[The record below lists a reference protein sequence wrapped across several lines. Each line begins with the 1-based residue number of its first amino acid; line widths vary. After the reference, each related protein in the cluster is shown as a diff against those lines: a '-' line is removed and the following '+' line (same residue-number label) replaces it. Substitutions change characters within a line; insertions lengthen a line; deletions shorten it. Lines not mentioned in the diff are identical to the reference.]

1 MHNVLSL
8 FCECTYGWELN
19 KYQAGTNKHQLSFL
33 ESYQKSTSK
42 HPTLPHALTCSHLA
56 VCLGKASSLPTE
68 SVCSRYPLAFVA
80 RLNRLNLLEKPNGRG
95 SRRGHL
101 LKHIENR
108 GNQQLCRQGRMR
120 GYDCENA
127 TTYSRS
133 QAALQHLHE
142 YSLILRAL
150 RHMLSLAGSRAC
162 GERLT
167 QPERVSRTSLL
178 SMTLAGRAAASA
190 HAAARGSS
198 PADTTCM

>member
-1 MHNVLSL
+1 
-8 FCECTYGWELN
+8 
-19 KYQAGTNKHQLSFL
+19 
-33 ESYQKSTSK
+33 
-42 HPTLPHALTCSHLA
+42 
-56 VCLGKASSLPTE
+56 
-68 SVCSRYPLAFVA
+68 
-80 RLNRLNLLEKPNGRG
+80 
-95 SRRGHL
+95 
-101 LKHIENR
+101 
-108 GNQQLCRQGRMR
+108 MR

-198 PADTTCM
+198 PADTHVCKFIYCTTYYKAVRTGEGGAGT